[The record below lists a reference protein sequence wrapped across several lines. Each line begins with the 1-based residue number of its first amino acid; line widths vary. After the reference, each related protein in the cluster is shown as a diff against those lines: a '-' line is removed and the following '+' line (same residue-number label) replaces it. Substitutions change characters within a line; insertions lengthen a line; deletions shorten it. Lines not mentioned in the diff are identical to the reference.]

1 MAAHFEI
8 PLVLIE
14 SLRAARHVAALTGS
28 GISAESGIPTFRDAQ
43 TGPSASSGQ
52 ALWSKYRPEE
62 LATPE
67 AFRRNPRLV
76 WKWYEW
82 RRGLVAKAAPNPGHL
97 ALAELERRVP
107 RFTLITQNVD
117 GLHQQAGSRNV
128 IELQC
133 TLLLFSRLRFS
144 SQGKRLGSEVYNTDA
159 FIHNGQP
166 L

>member
-28 GISAESGIPTFRDAQ
+28 GISAESGVPTFRDAQ

-76 WKWYEW
+76 WE
-82 RRGLVAKAAPNPGHL
+82 
-97 ALAELERRVP
+97 
-107 RFTLITQNVD
+107 
-117 GLHQQAGSRNV
+117 
-128 IELQC
+128 
-133 TLLLFSRLRFS
+133 LRFS
-144 SQGKRLGSEVYNTDA
+144 SQEKRLGSEVYNTDA

>member
-28 GISAESGIPTFRDAQ
+28 GISAESGIPTE
-43 TGPSASSGQ
+43 GPHPLPPLLTTASRG
-52 ALWSKYRPEE
+52 
-62 LATPE
+62 
-67 AFRRNPRLV
+67 V
-76 WKWYEW
+76 V
-82 RRGLVAKAAPNPGHL
+82 RRG
-97 ALAELERRVP
+97 E
-107 RFTLITQNVD
+107 
-117 GLHQQAGSRNV
+117 
-128 IELQC
+128 QC

-144 SQGKRLGSEVYNTDA
+144 SQEKRLGSEVYNTDA